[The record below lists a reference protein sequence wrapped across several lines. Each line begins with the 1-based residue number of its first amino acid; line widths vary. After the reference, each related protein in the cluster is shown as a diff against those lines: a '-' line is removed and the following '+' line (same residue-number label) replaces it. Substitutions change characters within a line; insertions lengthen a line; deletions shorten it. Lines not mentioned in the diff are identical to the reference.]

1 MMGNIPMIAA
11 GAGLVGLAVA
21 FVLYQQVNKVKD

>member
-1 MMGNIPMIAA
+1 MMENIPMIAA
-11 GAGLVGLAVA
+11 GAGLVGLVIA